1 MSDKKQEEKQKEKQE
16 LIKNYFSNLNVKLV
30 TAAYTKCP
38 VDWRDLDYTPDYSKF
53 YYILDGEGW
62 IKIGDKEYYPRA
74 GQLFLM
80 PSGIKQSYS
89 TVNDNTFTKYWCHFK
104 AVIGEINI
112 FDIISIPYY
121 INVSE
126 ASKITDI
133 FKRLVLYY
141 NNDDVTA
148 ALKSR
153 AVLYELVSF
162 YIEEAS
168 KQYIKMKDTAA
179 VGKIFELIKYIDI
192 NLTSNI
198 SITDLAEIVHYHPNY
213 FIRFFRKHFGTSPAQ
228 YINNKR
234 MEKSKVLLETTG
246 VTVSEIAY
254 STGFK
259 DIYHFSR
266 VFKSHTGF
274 SPSEYRKM
282 ISGIL

>member
-16 LIKNYFSNLNVKLV
+16 LIRNYFSNLNVKLV

-62 IKIGDKEYYPRA
+62 IKIGDEEYYPKA
-74 GQLFLM
+74 EQLFLM
-80 PSGIKQSYS
+80 PAGIKQSYS

-282 ISGIL
+282 ISEIL